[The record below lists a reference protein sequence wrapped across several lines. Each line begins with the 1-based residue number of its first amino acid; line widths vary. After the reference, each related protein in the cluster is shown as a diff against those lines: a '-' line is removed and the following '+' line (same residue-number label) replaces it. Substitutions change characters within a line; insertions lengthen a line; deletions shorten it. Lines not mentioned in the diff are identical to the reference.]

1 MAPHSRL
8 ARLGFGLARTGVLDP
23 VVRLAFARGAPLLPV
38 RRVLLEPAVIAFV
51 HPHPS
56 WPTHVLL
63 VPRRAIASYRDV
75 GRDNAA
81 MVCEL
86 FRTAPRVARMLRLG
100 PAAYSLLLN
109 GGARQDVGQLHV
121 HLVAPA
127 LAVSAGATPCPVA
140 AAGLAREA
148 ELLSVWAWLR
158 GLVDARRLER
168 AGFSLLAPAGLDG
181 PLYLV
186 TD

>member
-1 MAPHSRL
+1 MALRSRL
-8 ARLGFGLARTGVLDP
+8 ARLGFGLARSGALDP
-23 VVRLAFARGAPLLPV
+23 VVRLAFARAAPLLPV
-38 RRVLLEPAVIAFV
+38 RRVLLAPTVIAFV
-51 HPHPS
+51 HPRPN

-75 GRDNAA
+75 GPDNVAV
-81 MVCEL
+81 VCQL
-86 FRTAPRVARMLRLG
+86 FRTAPRVARLLRLG
-100 PAAYSLLLN
+100 PADYSLLLN

-121 HLVAPA
+121 HLVAPP
-127 LAVSAGATPCPVA
+127 LAVGAGATPCPAA

-148 ELLSVWAWLR
+148 ELLSVCAWLR
-158 GLVDARRLER
+158 RLVDARGLDRP
-168 AGFSLLAPAGLDG
+168 GFSLLAPHDLGG